1 MSVVCGFSDC
11 SLGRLVGRVA
21 RATCG
26 RYGGSVLN
34 GPFALAITAG
44 MAATVNPCG
53 FALLPAYLSAF
64 VSMDD
69 DSSRTRLG
77 AVGKALQVSAVLTAG
92 FITVFGL
99 FGAVITKVISSIN
112 EYLPWATIVIGIGLV
127 GLGFFLLAG
136 REFVV
141 AIPKLQRGGADGT
154 LSSMYL
160 FGVSYAVASL
170 SCTFPTFLGVTSA
183 TFNTENYVSG
193 VTVFLLYGLGMG
205 AVVCVLT
212 VAVALARDG
221 LVARFRRITPVM
233 NRVAGGL
240 LVIAGAYVA
249 YYGWF
254 EVRVLKQGFTGDDPI
269 VDTALD
275 IQKWLVGFLPSTD
288 QAPWYV
294 LGVVVIIGVVI
305 WWFSTRSR
313 SDLPTEPTDEPT
325 DESVDTRKIPA

>member
-1 MSVVCGFSDC
+1 MLS
-11 SLGRLVGRVA
+11 
-21 RATCG
+21 
-26 RYGGSVLN
+26 

-64 VSMDD
+64 VSMDEGA
-69 DSSRTRLG
+69 TAGRLG
-77 AVGKALQVSAVLTAG
+77 AVGRALKVSAVLTAG

-99 FGAVITKVISSIN
+99 FGAVITKVISSITD
-112 EYLPWATIVIGIGLV
+112 YLPWATIVIGIGLV
-127 GLGFFLLAG
+127 GLGIYLLSG

-141 AIPKLQRGGADGT
+141 SIPKLQRGGVDGT

-160 FGVSYAVASL
+160 FGVSYAIASL

-183 TFNTENYVSG
+183 TFNTRNYVSG

-221 LVARFRRITPVM
+221 LVTRFRKIAPVM

-254 EVRVLKQGFTGDDPI
+254 EVRVLDRGFTGDDPI
-269 VDTALD
+269 VDRALD
-275 IQKWLVGFLPSTD
+275 FQKWLLGFLPSTS
-288 QAPWYV
+288 QAPWYL
-294 LGVVVIIGVVI
+294 LGAAAIIGAVI
-305 WWFSTRSR
+305 WWYSTRSP
-313 SDLPTEPTDEPT
+313 LEPTE
-325 DESVDTRKIPA
+325 